1 MIGGGRELLG
11 STARSFRNLDLGCEI
26 FLRNELE
33 KGLRA
38 VYVWPEKKILVS
50 SCFLFNLAWHSCL
63 KFIVSKACLQN
74 LPSKLFKYL
83 NKFLDLGAS
92 FVLDGPY
99 FVCCAHRHLR
109 LVWAENSHQLPNY
122 WRLPTNHLRRQLN
135 ENKIDERFRS
145 WQKLPFVIWCQLLLN
160 PWWNMYWLRI
170 TKKMPYKYQ
179 MIEF

>member
-122 WRLPTNHLRRQLN
+122 WRSPNRPPLANSTKTRW
-135 ENKIDERFRS
+135 S
-145 WQKLPFVIWCQLLLN
+145 WQKKCHLMSMFLKSDFLNNLSHLPSFESLL
-160 PWWNMYWLRI
+160 
-170 TKKMPYKYQ
+170 
-179 MIEF
+179 F